1 MDRTADGQRFCK
13 VERDLELFDSLKDE
27 WWNPEGPMGGLHRMN
42 PVRST
47 YFLHVLKQHSCCK
60 VLELGCGGG
69 ILSSAL
75 EIEGIELYAV
85 DRLPSALQAARPH
98 LTKTHLI
105 CSKAENLPFPS
116 EVFDA
121 VVSSDF
127 LEHVED
133 LNQVIAESTR
143 VLKHGGLFLY
153 DTINK
158 TLKSLLVLKFVGE
171 YICGFIPKGT
181 HQFKKLVPLSRL
193 IKLMADHGIQNTE
206 TYGLVPNMS
215 VWRALFH
222 RDDVQFKLSR
232 KDVSMLYI
240 GYGVKT

>member
-1 MDRTADGQRFCK
+1 M
-13 VERDLELFDSLKDE
+13 ERDLELFDSLKDE
-27 WWNPEGPMGGLHRMN
+27 WWNPEGPLVGLHRMN
-42 PVRST
+42 PVRSA
-47 YFLHVLKQHSCCK
+47 YFLNVLTQHQCRK

-69 ILSSAL
+69 ILSSTL
-75 EIEGIELYAV
+75 EVEGIELYAL

-105 CSKAENLPFPS
+105 CSKAENLPFSS

-133 LNQVIAESTR
+133 LNQVIAESSR
-143 VLKHGGLFLY
+143 VLKNGGLFLY

-158 TLKSLLVLKFVGE
+158 TLKSLLILKFIGE

-181 HQFKKLVPLSRL
+181 HQFKKLVPLLGLRE
-193 IKLMADHGIQNTE
+193 LMKDHGIQNVE

-215 VWRALFH
+215 VWQGLLH
-222 RDDVQFKLSR
+222 RDEVQFKLS
-232 KDVSMLYI
+232 KEDISMLYI
-240 GYGVKT
+240 GYGVKI

>member
-1 MDRTADGQRFCK
+1 M
-13 VERDLELFDSLKDE
+13 ERDLELFNSLKDE

-42 PVRST
+42 PARST
-47 YFLHVLKQHSCCK
+47 YFLHVLKRHSCRK

-75 EIEGIELYAV
+75 EVEGIELYAL

-98 LTKTHLI
+98 LTKTCLV

-116 EVFDA
+116 GVFDA
-121 VVSSDF
+121 IVSSDF

-133 LNQVIAESTR
+133 LDRVIAESSR
-143 VLKHGGLFLY
+143 VLKPEGLFLY

-158 TLKSLLVLKFVGE
+158 TLKSLLVLKFIGE
-171 YICGFIPKGT
+171 YLCGFIPKGT
-181 HQFKKLVPLSRL
+181 HQFKKLVPLPRL
-193 IKLMADHGIQNTE
+193 IKLMAAQGIQNME
-206 TYGLVPNMS
+206 THGLVPNMS
-215 VWRALFH
+215 LWRGLFR

-232 KDVSMLYI
+232 EDLSMLYI